1 MIPFILAAIGGYLI
15 GDSVGEDLKFA
26 QGGELDDKKIR
37 RYRNRIVDLNIGKN
51 LPALDFAIALI
62 DFILDKRLLVS
73 TEELPID
80 KTTDTYK
87 QVLRFRNK
95 LVQFNVFKD
104 EPALDFAI
112 GLTDLYLDGHLAKNP
127 KFSEGGKI
135 NPDKLPFKKP
145 NPKDVVPKGYV
156 RIKNPHNMTKE
167 ELHNLLSIIDEN
179 DDKKSS
185 KMLKKIEVKSKYA
198 KGGSVGVDKASNGF
212 KKKFVWIKEQNGFAS
227 EILQQKTFEEDFEE
241 ISNGSRFKLIRDDK
255 GLKVFTDDKGW
266 RIAFHLKPIFAYGG
280 QLELD
285 FEPEEEIDE
294 STLKARRYVELQNLA
309 NEQIQLFGEIED
321 ETAKEIEDLGDS
333 LNSHEVELVMEMYG
347 KKKFA
352 KGGVLDRKMYVV
364 EIYSIETDDNGD
376 ADDDMD
382 LEKYTLRVAATDN
395 RDAIDSAE
403 SLFVE
408 EYGALPI
415 FDAKV
420 VKSFDLGGSIDDSG
434 DLKLSHFNPNIHD
447 EEVKLVSLGSGHADI
462 EFNIMFAD
470 NAMVTYLLEY
480 ELYRSDYNWFLDKVY
495 KIKDGKK
502 VEEYLHWN
510 PEFRAIEN
518 NKFISESVEN
528 IIGEAIQDD
537 YDESSM
543 DDDS

>member
-15 GDSVGEDLKFA
+15 GDSVKDDLKFA
-26 QGGELDDKKIR
+26 KGGELDDKKIR
-37 RYRNRIVDLNIGKN
+37 FYRNKLVQLNVGNN
-51 LPALDFAIALI
+51 LTALDFAIAMI
-62 DFILDKRLLVS
+62 DFILDGKLVAVS
-73 TEELPID
+73 EKLPIE
-80 KTTDTYK
+80 KNESYK
-87 QVLRFRNK
+87 DVVRYRNK
-95 LVQFNVFKD
+95 LVQFNVGKD
-104 EPALDFAI
+104 ESALDFAI
-112 GLTDLYLDGHLAKNP
+112 GIIDLYLDGHLAKTE
-127 KFSEGGKI
+127 KF
-135 NPDKLPFKKP
+135 DKEK
-145 NPKDVVPKGYV
+145 
-156 RIKNPHNMTKE
+156 
-167 ELHNLLSIIDEN
+167 
-179 DDKKSS
+179 
-185 KMLKKIEVKSKYA
+185 KYA

-227 EILQQKTFEEDFEE
+227 EILQQKTFEEDFKE

-266 RIAFHLKPIFAYGG
+266 RIAFRLKPIFAYGG

-285 FEPEEEIDE
+285 FEPEEQIDE

-352 KGGVLDRKMYVV
+352 SGGVLDRKMYVV

-382 LEKYTLRVAATDN
+382 LEKYTLRVSATDT

-408 EYGALPI
+408 EYGMLPV

-420 VKSFDLGGSIDDSG
+420 VKSFDLGGSIDEDG
-434 DLKLSHFNPNIHD
+434 DLKLSYFSPKEYD
-447 EEVKLVSLGSGHADI
+447 EEVGLLAFGSNYAEVQFD
-462 EFNIMFAD
+462 IMFAD
-470 NAMVTYLLEY
+470 NAMVSYLLLYDIDRSEY
-480 ELYRSDYNWFLDKVY
+480 DWYLDKVY
-495 KIKDGKK
+495 KLKDGVK
-502 VEEYLHWN
+502 VKSFLHWS
-510 PEFRAIEN
+510 PEFQEIQK
-518 NKFISESVEN
+518 NKFITQAVDN
-528 IIGEAIQDD
+528 LIGEAIQNDNDDD
-537 YDESSM
+537 YDM

>member
-15 GDSVGEDLKFA
+15 GDSVKEKF
-26 QGGELDDKKIR
+26 
-37 RYRNRIVDLNIGKN
+37 
-51 LPALDFAIALI
+51 
-62 DFILDKRLLVS
+62 
-73 TEELPID
+73 
-80 KTTDTYK
+80 
-87 QVLRFRNK
+87 
-95 LVQFNVFKD
+95 
-104 EPALDFAI
+104 
-112 GLTDLYLDGHLAKNP
+112 
-127 KFSEGGKI
+127 
-135 NPDKLPFKKP
+135 
-145 NPKDVVPKGYV
+145 
-156 RIKNPHNMTKE
+156 
-167 ELHNLLSIIDEN
+167 
-179 DDKKSS
+179 
-185 KMLKKIEVKSKYA
+185 A

-266 RIAFHLKPIFAYGG
+266 RIAFRLKPIFAYGG

-294 STLKARRYVELQNLA
+294 SILKARRYVELQNLA

-408 EYGALPI
+408 EYGTLPI

-420 VKSFDLGGSIDDSG
+420 VKSFDLGGSVDKNG
-434 DLKLSHFNPNIHD
+434 DFKLSSYNPKEHD
-447 EEVKLVSLGSGHADI
+447 EEIKLVGFGSGYAEI
-462 EFNIMFAD
+462 EFDVMFAD
-470 NAMVTYLLEY
+470 NAMAKFLLEY
-480 ELYRSDYNWFLDKVY
+480 DVYKSDYNWFLDKVY
-495 KIKDGKK
+495 RIKDGKK

-510 PEFRAIEN
+510 PEFRAIEKN
-518 NKFISESVEN
+518 IFISEAVEN
-528 IIGEAIQDD
+528 IIGEAINNDDDD
-537 YDESSM
+537 YDM